1 MLTADFLHG
10 IGKAYVQT
18 SARADA
24 IRATAAAE
32 WAAFALDDNF
42 LAGRLRTGDDES
54 LRGEFDVDL
63 SVTSFIFSPRTAAA
77 IAVLMLALSGSAV
90 AATITGTVTNKTT
103 NKPAAGDD
111 VVLIRLAQGMQEA
124 SRTKTDARGR
134 FKLDVPDEGTHLVR
148 VTHDKANYFRAA
160 PPGTESVEVDVYNA
174 AAKVKGI
181 SSEADVMRIETQAG
195 DKNLHVVENF
205 FVKNDSTPPMTQ
217 FSDRPFEFY
226 LPAGAVVAGS
236 AALGPGGMPVQA
248 APVPL
253 GDANHYA
260 FVFPIRPGETRFQVT
275 YSVPYSGSFKFSPK
289 AVMTTDTIAI
299 MMPKSMTFTAG
310 AGAAYSP
317 VTEETTAQTY
327 VARNV
332 SSSQPLDFTI
342 SGAGQLPRD
351 TGAAT
356 TEGGGAAG
364 GQPGGGAVA
373 DAANTGGS
381 AATDT
386 RPGGGLGTPVD
397 PTGAND
403 PWAKYKLWILGG
415 LGLAMAAAAGFLL
428 KGGGA
433 TPVGA
438 VATTAGPVGGAGGS
452 SLLAALK
459 DELFALETDKL
470 QGKLDEA
477 SYREQKKALEVV
489 LRRALS
495 RSEDGARDV

>member
-1 MLTADFLHG
+1 MAVTAVML
-10 IGKAYVQT
+10 
-18 SARADA
+18 
-24 IRATAAAE
+24 
-32 WAAFALDDNF
+32 FA
-42 LAGRLRTGDDES
+42 
-54 LRGEFDVDL
+54 V
-63 SVTSFIFSPRTAAA
+63 
-77 IAVLMLALSGSAV
+77 SGSAL
-90 AATITGTVTNKTT
+90 AETITGTVTNKTT
-103 NKPAAGDD
+103 NKPSAGDD

-124 SRTKTDARGR
+124 ARTKSDARGR
-134 FKLDVPDEGTHLVR
+134 FTLEVPDAGTHLVR

-160 PPGTESVEVDVYNA
+160 PPGTESVEVEVYNA
-174 AAKVKGI
+174 AAKVKGVTA
-181 SSEADVMRIETQAG
+181 EADVMRLETEPG

-253 GDANHYA
+253 GDPNHYA

-275 YSVPYSGSFKFSPK
+275 YTVPYSGSFKFAPR
-289 AVMTTDTIAI
+289 AVLTTDTVAV
-299 MMPKSMTFTAG
+299 MMPKSMTFAAG
-310 AGAAYSP
+310 AGATYTP
-317 VTEETTAQTY
+317 VTEETTAQTF

-332 SSSQPLDFTI
+332 SPSQTLDFTV
-342 SGAGQLPRD
+342 SGSGQLPRD
-351 TGAAT
+351 TAT
-356 TEGGGAAG
+356 GEGGAAG
-364 GQPGGGAVA
+364 GQPGGGAAA
-373 DAANTGGS
+373 DAANASGS

-386 RPGGGLGTPVD
+386 RPGGGLGTPID
-397 PTGAND
+397 PEGTND
-403 PWAKYKLWILGG
+403 PWAKYKWWILGG

-428 KGGGA
+428 KGGGPA
-433 TPVGA
+433 PVGA
-438 VATTAGPVGGAGGS
+438 MATGSAAMPMAQGHFVQGPG

-477 SYREQKKALEVV
+477 AYQQQKSALEVV

-495 RSEDGARDV
+495 RNESGARSV